1 MTARDEVMGQGR
13 ELRELMEILERARV
27 AEEIPASQ
35 SRERARARLLEE
47 ATLQHVIASEAKQS
61 PNRKLDAYAAS
72 SRGALLAMT
81 HSREESQMQIA
92 VFETRLGWIGL
103 AFDAESIVGLQLPR
117 ASRAETLRRL
127 HRDYPDAT
135 LAQSAPRAM
144 TRELEEY
151 ARGARRAFD
160 LPLNWSRLKPFQR
173 AVLETA
179 NRIPYGETRT
189 YGWIAR
195 EIGKPRASRAVGAA
209 LGANPIPIILPCHR
223 VIGSDGGLH
232 GYGGGL
238 PLKRRLLELE
248 GAVVNL

>member
-1 MTARDEVMGQGR
+1 MKARDEVKGR
-13 ELRELMEILERARV
+13 ELRELMELLA
-27 AEEIPASQ
+27 
-35 SRERARARLLEE
+35 RERAAEKIPAPQSRQVVRARLLK
-47 ATLQHVIASEAKQS
+47 S
-61 PNRKLDAYAAS
+61 AA
-72 SRGALLAMT
+72 
-81 HSREESQMQIA
+81 EESQMRIA

-117 ASRAETLRRL
+117 ATRAEALRHLQRE
-127 HRDYPDAT
+127 YPDAT

-144 TRELEEY
+144 THELEEY
-151 ARGARRAFD
+151 ARGERRVFD
-160 LPLNWSRLKPFQR
+160 LPLNWSRIQPFQR

-195 EIGKPRASRAVGAA
+195 EIGKPHAARAVGAA

-248 GAVVNL
+248 GAFGK